1 MNHDRRGFT
10 IIELTLAMTFV
21 SILLLSIAVTVI
33 QISGSYNRGLLTK
46 DINET
51 ARTVA
56 SDLQR
61 TIAGSAPFEVSGTG
75 AQFIDSSWGGR
86 LCTGDYTYVWNY
98 GATLAATNPLDKNT
112 YTGGSELMR
121 FVRVEDPSGA
131 YCANPT
137 SMINKSVS
145 TELLS
150 STDHNLALQDFSI
163 TSSAT
168 AKDDATGKRLYY
180 IQMYLGTNDRP
191 TLNTDSISCKQPGTA
206 GADPRYC
213 SVQKFSIVVSASN
226 LGTQ

>member
-1 MNHDRRGFT
+1 MNHARKGFT

-51 ARTVA
+51 ARGVA

-61 TIAGSAPFEVSGTG
+61 TIAASMPFEVSGTG
-75 AQFIDSSWGGR
+75 TQFIDSSWGGR
-86 LCTGDYTYVWNY
+86 LCTGDYTYAWNY
-98 GATLAATNPLDKNT
+98 GSTLAATNPLDKNT

-121 FVRVEDPSGA
+121 FARVEDPSGV
-131 YCANPT
+131 YCANPST
-137 SMINKSVS
+137 MIDKSVS
-145 TELLS
+145 TELLTAS
-150 STDHNLALQDFSI
+150 DHDLAMQDFSI
-163 TSSAT
+163 TSTTT

-191 TLNTDSISCKQPGTA
+191 TINTDSISCKQPGTV
-206 GADPRYC
+206 GADPQYC
-213 SVQKFSIVVSASN
+213 SIQKFSIVVSASN
-226 LGTQ
+226 LGVE

>member
-1 MNHDRRGFT
+1 MNHGNKGFT

-51 ARTVA
+51 ARAVG

-61 TIAGSAPFEVSGTG
+61 TIAASSPFEVSGS
-75 AQFIDSSWGGR
+75 ASQFVDSSWGGR

-98 GATLAATNPLDKNT
+98 GTTLAATNPLDKNT

-121 FVRVEDPSGA
+121 FARVEDPSGV
-131 YCANPT
+131 YCANPAT
-137 SMINKSVS
+137 TINKSLS
-145 TELLS
+145 TELLTS
-150 STDHNLALQDFSI
+150 SDHDLAVQDISI
-163 TSSAT
+163 TSEST
-168 AKDDATGKRLYY
+168 AKDVATGKRLYY
-180 IQMYLGTNDRP
+180 IQMYLGTNDRA
-191 TLNTDSISCKQPGTA
+191 TINTDSLSCKQPGVV
-206 GADPRYC
+206 GADPQYC

-226 LGTQ
+226 LGT